1 MWPVIP
7 IPLGTHPEQIY
18 TYSLLIALGVC
29 HLFLGVD
36 AAARRQKLGRAESS
50 KYLYCLGLACGG
62 GWVFA
67 MVVTRWLYDGQAP
80 WGTAAA
86 MPGLIGGAVILFV
99 AAKAFHVPLRQYLEV
114 DDSVSLLHA
123 RLGTLGLLHGGVLPW
138 RYRPKVSLGCN
149 SPPTVRRANS
159 TVCSRCTPRSYTR

>member
-29 HLFLGVD
+29 HLFIGVD
-36 AAARRQKLGRAESS
+36 AAARRQKLGRAESG
-50 KYLYCLGLACGG
+50 KYLYCLGLASGG

-67 MVVTRWLYDGQAP
+67 MVVTRWLYGGHVP

-86 MPGLIGGAVILFV
+86 MPGLIGGTAILFV
-99 AAKAFHVPLRQYLEV
+99 AAKI
-114 DDSVSLLHA
+114 S
-123 RLGTLGLLHGGVLPW
+123 
-138 RYRPKVSLGCN
+138 N
-149 SPPTVRRANS
+149 
-159 TVCSRCTPRSYTR
+159 